1 MSKVYMGVEPAGGFA
16 SELPH
21 NSDPDGHSEA
31 TRGVLGQVDER
42 GRHACF
48 DRIRFRAKWPDCL
61 FLSHT
66 ITPVA

>member
-42 GRHACF
+42 GRQTARKPSTF
-48 DRIRFRAKWPDCL
+48 TSSGTRPARFTGGP
-61 FLSHT
+61 
-66 ITPVA
+66 